1 MAKKICLNMIVKNE
15 SHIIC
20 ETFDNILKYVPID
33 YWVISDTGSTD
44 NTKELIT
51 TYFKEKNIDGELVEH
66 EWQDFGYNRTKA
78 LEAAYN
84 KSDYLFIFDADDK
97 ITGNFKLPFV
107 LNENMYHLQ
116 FGETFTYLRPL
127 LINNRKHW
135 EYKGVLHEFLS
146 SKENVNTATI
156 INGEYYI
163 ESGRFGNRSKNPTKY
178 FDDAIILENA
188 FEKER
193 IAGDL
198 GMACRYAFYCAQ
210 SYKDCQMI
218 DKSIEWYKKCIEL
231 PNWVQEKYYSSFI
244 IGSLLLQ
251 KNDVEEAFKYFCKT
265 VEYDNERIEGV
276 VAAMEILLKKG
287 DHLLVN
293 GLYHRFKNYNKIPSK
308 DKLFVFQ
315 DLYKDKIEYFNSIS
329 ASYVNDKESG
339 YLCCKKILLDNI
351 LPDTELLQT
360 VKNLLIY
367 GDQMRNDNNILLL
380 FESVDK
386 IIFKN
391 NALDEACSIVWK
403 DLYNKRKTL
412 VKFVKQTN
420 FVKII
425 NSTETIDNDFK
436 LEKISKNKYEIV
448 KGVDD
453 SLTPNFHIKQL
464 FRNNNFS
471 YNKRVVCRAL
481 NHVNLWKKLMSD
493 RDNDFYIILEG
504 LATASKIFSMKIE
517 ENHNEFLNSDLV
529 FLGYTRENVDRENFE
544 SQQNINT
551 IKSFETPNTLF
562 ISGVISYSINKM
574 GAKKLLESVEKNG
587 IQESIDIFI
596 VNAPNIDK
604 YEYMRPLIYSDF
616 KNETNEE
623 ECFVFPENKVEYVFL
638 QGIDQMGNDIHYSE
652 NKDIQILLDNAT
664 NTSGCVAFNT
674 FGYLK
679 NKIEKLEKV
688 PWFSEKDGI
697 FIQKDMYEQ
706 FLLGQSI
713 ENIDKL

>member
-15 SHIIC
+15 AHIIR

-66 EWQDFGYNRTKA
+66 GWQDFGYNRTKA
-78 LEAAYN
+78 LETAYN

-97 ITGNFKLPFV
+97 ITGNLKLPFV

-146 SKENVNTATI
+146 SMENINTATI
-156 INGEYYI
+156 ITGEYYV

-178 FDDAIILENA
+178 FDDAVILENA
-188 FEKER
+188 FEKEKTG
-193 IAGDL
+193 GDI

-244 IGSLLLQ
+244 IGSILVQ
-251 KNDVEEAFKYFCKT
+251 KNDTDEALHYFYKT
-265 VEYDNERIEGV
+265 VEYDVERIEGV

-287 DHLLVN
+287 HHLLVN
-293 GLYHRFKNYNKIPSK
+293 GLYHRFKNYNNIPGK

-315 DLYKDKIEYFNSIS
+315 NLYRGKIEYFNSIS

-339 YLCCKKILLDNI
+339 YLCCKKILVNNL
-351 LPDTELLQT
+351 LPDGELLQT

-367 GDQMRNDNNILLL
+367 RDQMEKDNDILLL
-380 FESVDK
+380 FELVDK
-386 IIFKN
+386 IIFKD
-391 NALDEACSIVWK
+391 NALDETCSTVWK
-403 DLYNKRKTL
+403 ILYNKRKTL
-412 VKFVKQTN
+412 IKFVKQTN
-420 FVKII
+420 FIKII
-425 NSTETIDNDFK
+425 NSTERSNNEFK
-436 LEKISKNKYEIV
+436 RVKISKNKYEIV

-453 SLTPNFHIKQL
+453 TLTPNFYIKQL

-471 YNKRVVCRAL
+471 YKKRVASRAL
-481 NHVNLWKKLMSD
+481 NHLNLWKKLLNGNGD
-493 RDNDFYIILEG
+493 EYYVILEG
-504 LATASKIFSMKIE
+504 DITVSKFFTKIIE
-517 ENHNEFLNSDLV
+517 ENHNHFLNNDII
-529 FLGYTRENVDRENFE
+529 FLGYTRENEDRENFG
-544 SQQNINT
+544 SLQNITT
-551 IKSFETPNTLF
+551 INPFEMPNTRFL
-562 ISGVISYSINKM
+562 SGAISYTINKM

-587 IQESIDIFI
+587 IQESIDMFI
-596 VNAPNIDK
+596 LNAPNIDK
-604 YEYMRPLIYSDF
+604 YEYMSPLIYSDF
-616 KNETNEE
+616 KNEINDGD
-623 ECFVFPENKVEYVFL
+623 CFVFPENKVEYVFL

-652 NKDIQILLDNAT
+652 NKEMQILLDCAT
-664 NTSGCVAFNT
+664 NTIGCVAFNT
-674 FGYLK
+674 FGYMK

-697 FIQKDMYEQ
+697 FIRKEVYDK
-706 FLLGQSI
+706 FLEESAGN
-713 ENIDKL
+713 NIDKL